1 MLATTTMN
9 DSVTRKT
16 GIDMNTIDR
25 IQHFRDEMRL
35 KALQRKHKRLEEEK
49 RVVEKRM
56 DEERKRI
63 ERNREYGL
71 KGQNIDKYV

>member
-1 MLATTTMN
+1 
-9 DSVTRKT
+9 
-16 GIDMNTIDR
+16 MNTIDR
-25 IQHFRDEMRL
+25 IQHLRDEMRL
-35 KALQRKHKRLEEEK
+35 KSLQRKHDQLEDEK

>member
-1 MLATTTMN
+1 
-9 DSVTRKT
+9 VTPKPLQSIRPI

-25 IQHFRDEMRL
+25 IKHLRDEMRL
-35 KALQRKHKRLEEEK
+35 KALQRKQKQLEDEK

-63 ERNREYGL
+63 ERNRECGL

>member
-1 MLATTTMN
+1 MLAMTTMKN
-9 DSVTRKT
+9 MAIRKT
-16 GIDMNTIDR
+16 GVDVKLIDR

-35 KALQRKHKRLEEEK
+35 KALQNKHKRLEDEK

-56 DEERKRI
+56 EEERKRI

-71 KGQNIDKYV
+71 KGQNIDKYI

>member
-1 MLATTTMN
+1 
-9 DSVTRKT
+9 
-16 GIDMNTIDR
+16 
-25 IQHFRDEMRL
+25 MRL
-35 KALQRKHKRLEEEK
+35 RALQRKHKQLEDEK

>member
-1 MLATTTMN
+1 
-9 DSVTRKT
+9 VTPKPLPFTRPI
-16 GIDMNTIDR
+16 GFDMNTIDR

-35 KALQRKHKRLEEEK
+35 RALQRKHKQLEDEK

>member
-1 MLATTTMN
+1 
-9 DSVTRKT
+9 
-16 GIDMNTIDR
+16 
-25 IQHFRDEMRL
+25 MRL
-35 KALQRKHKRLEEEK
+35 KSLQRKHDQLEEEK

-63 ERNREYGL
+63 ERNRELNL